1 MRLNGYCFLPPR
13 HFHST
18 TEPEQNIMFEDL
30 SMLGFT
36 LESRQVG
43 LDLAHA
49 QIVMKKLGE
58 YHALTMLMAERVTI
72 FI

>member
-1 MRLNGYCFLPPR
+1 
-13 HFHST
+13 
-18 TEPEQNIMFEDL
+18 MFEDL
-30 SMLGFT
+30 SMLGFM

-49 QIVMKKLGE
+49 QIVMQKLGE
-58 YHALTMLMAERVTI
+58 YHALTMLMAERVNLT

>member
-1 MRLNGYCFLPPR
+1 
-13 HFHST
+13 
-18 TEPEQNIMFEDL
+18 MFEDL